1 MVTQATK
8 SVRGFEIDLNWSK
21 NNSGIK
27 VEQSKWYL
35 QFLMSEMKTANP
47 RIPSPFDTAGILQD
61 YVLALTLPL
70 KKLRRLYFP
79 PFLHKTEVNEGQLN
93 VW

>member
-1 MVTQATK
+1 M
-8 SVRGFEIDLNWSK
+8 EK
-21 NNSGIK
+21 NS
-27 VEQSKWYL
+27 

-70 KKLRRLYFP
+70 KIHVDSFFFP
-79 PFLHKTEVNEGQLN
+79 FFCTRPKWTKATLTFGSDTLLSSSKRSLQRCD
-93 VW
+93 